1 MGWSPFL
8 RLDPHWSLR
17 SPTSEKGE
25 EPVMPHNRGRVRRL
39 GWQALND
46 EARRQGVTLE
56 ELVVHAAMYYLADAD
71 SERFSR
77 RVLPSQEDAG

>member
-1 MGWSPFL
+1 
-8 RLDPHWSLR
+8 
-17 SPTSEKGE
+17 
-25 EPVMPHNRGRVRRL
+25 MPHKVEVGFDDF